1 MKPLH
6 KALVFLLLN
15 HVPFTAMRMG
25 LSLYALHL
33 GAAPATVGMMV
44 ALYSVVP
51 MLGSVPLGRLMDR
64 RGMRKPLMMAIVLV
78 IASVLITA
86 LSTSIHPLFAVTL
99 LIWAMVVIQRF
110 QARRRA
116 AEEALRAV
124 GFEVL
129 EAFGAQYL
137 AVEKDLGLDRDKVN
151 VNGGAIGLGHP
162 LGATGAMILGT
173 ALDELERRGLSTAL
187 VTLCVGAGMGT
198 ATVIERL

>member
-64 RGMRKPLMMAIVLV
+64 RGMRKPLMVAIVLV

-86 LSTSIHPLFAVTL
+86 TSTSIHPLFAVTL
-99 LIWAMVVIQRF
+99 LMGAGYN
-110 QARRRA
+110 
-116 AEEALRAV
+116 AV
-124 GFEVL
+124 L
-129 EAFGAQYL
+129 
-137 AVEKDLGLDRDKVN
+137 N
-151 VNGGAIGLGHP
+151 
-162 LGATGAMILGT
+162 ATQQLVG
-173 ALDELERRGLSTAL
+173 RYSTAETRVANYSVL
-187 VTLCVGAGMGT
+187 SV
-198 ATVIERL
+198 